1 MNRLIRVTCL
11 MAVLLP
17 MQISAQGTGSNPDNR
32 ALREN
37 LAAAAAWDE
46 AFNSENL
53 AGVMQLYAD
62 RAVSAPPGLP
72 NLIGKPAIQADY
84 EFLFANFDF
93 HHETTVVQLEIHGTM
108 AVERGEY
115 TMVVEPAD
123 GSPAFL
129 ETGKHM
135 IVRRQFNGSWKV
147 VMETW
152 NVD

>member
-17 MQISAQGTGSNPDNR
+17 LQISAQGTALDPDNR
-32 ALREN
+32 AVREN
-37 LAAAAAWDE
+37 LALAVTWDE
-46 AFNSENL
+46 AFNSENV
-53 AGVMQLYAD
+53 AGVMALYAD
-62 RAVSAPPGLP
+62 GAVSAPPGLP

-84 EFLFANFDF
+84 EFLFANFNF

-115 TMVVEPAD
+115 AMVVVPAD

-135 IVRRQFNGSWKV
+135 IVRRQLNGVWKV

-152 NVD
+152 NVN